1 MPNDADAM
9 RFRDSLK
16 ALESDHVATGIPY
29 VPNDK
34 QLSLNGARVEAGFL
48 SDPINHPAHYTDGMI
63 EVADFIADK
72 KLDFFLGN
80 VVKYVCRAGKKDP
93 AKEIEDLKKAH
104 WYLTHKID
112 QLET

>member
-16 ALESDHVATGIPY
+16 TLESERVVTGIPY
-29 VPNDK
+29 VPDDK

-48 SDPINHPAHYTDGMI
+48 SDPINHPAHYT
-63 EVADFIADK
+63 DK

-112 QLET
+112 QLES